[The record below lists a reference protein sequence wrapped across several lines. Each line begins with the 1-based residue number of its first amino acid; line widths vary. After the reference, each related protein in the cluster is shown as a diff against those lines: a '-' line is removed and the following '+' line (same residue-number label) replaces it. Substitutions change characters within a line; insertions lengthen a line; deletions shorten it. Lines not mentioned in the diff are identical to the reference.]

1 MTMLNQLLISFF
13 SGVVLCLIAY
23 FIRQHRVLRIT
34 LFILGGLLIALPF
47 ALLIYFISVILT
59 S

>member
-1 MTMLNQLLISFF
+1 MLNQLLILFF
-13 SGVVLCLIAY
+13 SGILLCIIAY
-23 FIRQHRVLRIT
+23 FIRQKRALRIT
-34 LFILGGLLIALPF
+34 LFVLGGILIALPF